1 LQAGKGRRRERVR
14 VVRIG
19 GQYLEEREQG
29 LWLLLTMTL
38 AFTAV
43 ALMML
48 VGNYGTS
55 LMWFGLPP
63 LLASIPLGRVVVRRL
78 SSVRKG
84 RLGER
89 LVISLL
95 RRLPDDYW
103 LINDVTLEGGR
114 GNIDHVLVG
123 PCGVVVIETKRLAG
137 HIRCSGDDWYV
148 NGYPRKSVS
157 EQVKSAAIAVRH
169 FLAERHPQLAP
180 TWVESIIVFTHPL
193 CRLKIDRARAIV
205 VRYSE
210 LLKVVLELAEKH
222 CMPPKA
228 AARLA
233 QTLLTSQREAPPSH

>member
-1 LQAGKGRRRERVR
+1 MR

-19 GQYLEEREQG
+19 GQYLEAREQG
-29 LWLLLTMTL
+29 FRLLLTLIL
-38 AFTAV
+38 AITAV
-43 ALMML
+43 AVMIL
-48 VGNYGTS
+48 VTNYGTS
-55 LMWFGLPP
+55 LMWFGLLPI
-63 LLASIPLGRVVVRRL
+63 LASIQLGRVVIRRL
-78 SSVRKG
+78 TSVRKG

-89 LVISLL
+89 LVIDLL

-123 PCGVVVIETKRLAG
+123 PCSVVVIETKRLAG

-148 NGYPRKSVS
+148 NGYRRKSIS
-157 EQVKSAAIAVRH
+157 EQVNSAAGAVRR

-180 TWVESIIVFTHPL
+180 TWVESVIVFTHPL
-193 CRLKIDRARAIV
+193 CRLKIGRAQTTV

-210 LLKVVLELAEKH
+210 LLNVVRDLAQKH
-222 CMPPKA
+222 CMQPRT

-233 QTLLTSQREAPPSH
+233 QTLLTSQSETTLSH

>member
-1 LQAGKGRRRERVR
+1 MQVVR
-14 VVRIG
+14 VG
-19 GQYLEEREQG
+19 GQYLEGREQRF
-29 LWLLLTMTL
+29 WLLLTMTL

-48 VGNYGTS
+48 VGAYGTD

-63 LLASIPLGRVVVRRL
+63 LLASIQLVRVVARRL

-89 LVISLL
+89 LVINLL

-137 HIRCSGDDWYV
+137 HIRCSGDAWYV
-148 NGYPRKSVS
+148 NGYRRQSVS
-157 EQVKSAAIAVRH
+157 EQVNSAAAAVRY

-180 TWVESIIVFTHPL
+180 TWVESVIVFTHPL
-193 CRLKIDRARAIV
+193 CRLKVAWPRATV

-210 LLKVVLELAEKH
+210 LLKVVLELAQKH
-222 CMPPKA
+222 RMQPKT

-233 QTLLTSQREAPPSH
+233 HTLLTSQSRAPLNTEPASG